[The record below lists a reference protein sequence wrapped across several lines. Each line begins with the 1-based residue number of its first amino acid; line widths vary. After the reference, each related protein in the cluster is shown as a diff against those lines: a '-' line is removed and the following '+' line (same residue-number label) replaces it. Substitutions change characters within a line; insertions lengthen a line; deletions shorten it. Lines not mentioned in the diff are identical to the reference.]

1 LYLLT
6 VSDEKC
12 NAYDSLLITVN
23 KKPTADAGPDEI
35 IIKGQSAK
43 LNGIVSGTDVSYLW
57 IPDINITDITSLNPV
72 ATPQATQSYT
82 LNVYSNK
89 GCGSAT
95 DQILVKVY
103 NQLYV
108 PNAFT
113 PNGDGLNDTWIIETL
128 QAYPGAEV
136 KVYDRFGEKVFDN
149 YGKNIAWDG
158 RCKGEAL
165 PSGVYV
171 YMIDLKNKMP
181 ALKGVLTII
190 L

>member
-1 LYLLT
+1 
-6 VSDEKC
+6 
-12 NAYDSLLITVN
+12 
-23 KKPTADAGPDEI
+23 
-35 IIKGQSAK
+35 
-43 LNGIVSGTDVSYLW
+43 
-57 IPDINITDITSLNPV
+57 
-72 ATPQATQSYT
+72 
-82 LNVYSNK
+82 
-89 GCGSAT
+89 
-95 DQILVKVY
+95 
-103 NQLYV
+103 LYV

-128 QAYPGAEV
+128 QPYPEAEV

-181 ALKGVLTII
+181 ALKGILTII